1 MFGESS
7 RSIGLRSHS
16 AALFP
21 SPHFCSQSTKPSK
34 AVTLPL
40 IKKCGT
46 RCAQHGTVTRMEEM
60 HEKEFQ
66 QKQLAREWAG
76 LSYLLCHFSWV
87 LANSQ
92 RKKKMFHKGKMNLQ
106 KYACARGPL
115 RISRA
120 VLEEWT
126 KIKSEPQG
134 NF

>member
-7 RSIGLRSHS
+7 GSIDPEVSFCCS
-16 AALFP
+16 FPP

-46 RCAQHGTVTRMEEM
+46 SCAQHGTMTGMEEM
-60 HEKEFQ
+60 HEKEFP
-66 QKQLAREWAG
+66 QKQLVWELAD
-76 LSYLLCHFSWV
+76 LCYFLCRFSWV

-106 KYACARGPL
+106 KHACARGPQNQQSCVG
-115 RISRA
+115 RMDKDK
-120 VLEEWT
+120 E
-126 KIKSEPQG
+126 
-134 NF
+134 